1 MKANGLV
8 KILIVIAVVGLLLM
22 LLRDGSTES
31 VGDGMPPAPSISSVT
46 SSDNNNA
53 TVTTLLSRD
62 REREEK
68 VSALVDEINVL
79 RQSMLTGEQ
88 TKPASNENVITAEV
102 EAVVENKMKEM
113 NGENGDLAK
122 KTSQVD
128 KLIEKL
134 NAAADSTVNMVDK
147 ADGYRFSD
155 PKNPLNK
162 DYEYEVENSE
172 GMTWVYPID
181 QPSMVEDVVFT
192 ARNWIDGVGSKF
204 SESTIVDEVKSKV
217 EPKPVF
223 TLPENTQLFGAKLA
237 SRLVATIPKGGTVE
251 NPMGFI
257 VEVPKNVLAANGF
270 RIPDLAKAQMGGYA
284 VGNYPLECARGY
296 ITSFTFIFDDG
307 RIAQVGTNLANSG
320 AEGVNSTTLAVITDK
335 AGTECISGEVKSDIA
350 FFIGTNTLLG
360 AAAGAASAFSSAE
373 ETVQKGSDS
382 TSSSVT
388 GNTGNYIAGAAAESG
403 LSQTSDFINEMWK
416 DSNSFV
422 VVDIATEINIS
433 IKQPIKIDYDVNAR
447 KVFHEWSSETS
458 EMESFWQ

>member
-8 KILIVIAVVGLLLM
+8 KILIVIAVVALLLI
-22 LLRDGSTES
+22 LLRDGSTKS
-31 VGDGMPPAPSISSVT
+31 VSDDMPPPAPLINSVT

-68 VSALVDEINVL
+68 VSTLVEEINSL
-79 RQSMLTGEQ
+79 KETIMTGTQ
-88 TKPASNENVITAEV
+88 TNSTTNNEGVSPEV
-102 EAVVENKMKEM
+102 EAAIESKFKKE
-113 NGENGDLAK
+113 K
-122 KTSQVD
+122 KELEKKSSEVD
-128 KLIEKL
+128 KLLAKL
-134 NAAADSTVNMVDK
+134 NSAVESTSSLVDK

-162 DYEYEVENSE
+162 DYEYEVEKS
-172 GMTWVYPID
+172 GDLVWTYPID
-181 QPSMVEDVVFT
+181 QPSMLEDGVFT
-192 ARNWIDGVGSKF
+192 ARNWVDGVGSKI
-204 SESTIVDEVKSKV
+204 SDSSIVEDVKAKV

-320 AEGVNSTTLAVITDK
+320 SDGISSSTLAVITDK

-433 IKQPIKIDYDVNAR
+433 IKQAIKIDYDANAR
-447 KVFHEWSSETS
+447 KVFHEWSNESS